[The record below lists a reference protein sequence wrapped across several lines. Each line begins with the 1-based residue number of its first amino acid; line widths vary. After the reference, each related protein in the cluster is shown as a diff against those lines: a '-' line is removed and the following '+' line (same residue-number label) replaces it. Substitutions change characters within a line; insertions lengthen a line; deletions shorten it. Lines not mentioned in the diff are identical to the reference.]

1 MPRSKHD
8 EYFAR
13 LFAQQAAGRDRFTAG
28 VKVDD
33 QRAKADAGRVGQLGN
48 EPCGRPGGERP
59 GAASSAPIYPLVGLC
74 RTAGL
79 PIPTPEHQFHPTR
92 GWQFD
97 YAWPL
102 HLVALEIE
110 GGIWKKGGGAHSHP
124 LNIERDLEKYSE
136 AAILGWRV
144 LRVPPEA
151 LRTRGMD
158 YLFRI
163 FAVPT
168 KGKGP

>member
-13 LFAQQAAGRDRFTAG
+13 LFAQQAGARDRFTAG
-28 VKVDD
+28 VKVDA
-33 QRAKADAGRVGQLGN
+33 QRGKADTLAANRRGGAEPVRVGAK
-48 EPCGRPGGERP
+48 
-59 GAASSAPIYPLVGLC
+59 GAASTSPVYPLVALC

-79 PIPTPEHQFHPTR
+79 PVPTPEWRFHPGR
-92 GWQFD
+92 AWHFD

-102 HLVALEIE
+102 KFVALEIE

-124 LNIERDLEKYSE
+124 LNIERDMEKYSE
-136 AAILGWRV
+136 AAVLGWRV

-163 FAVPT
+163 FAGSE
-168 KGKGP
+168 KK

>member
-1 MPRSKHD
+1 MPRSKHE

-33 QRAKADAGRVGQLGN
+33 QRGKADAAPEGKSPRGR
-48 EPCGRPGGERP
+48 
-59 GAASSAPIYPLVGLC
+59 AASTSPVYPLIGLC

-79 PIPTPEHQFHPTR
+79 PVPTPEWKFHPGR
-92 GWQFD
+92 AWRFD

-102 HLVALEIE
+102 ELVALEIE
-110 GGIWKKGGGAHSHP
+110 GAIWKQGGGGHSHP
-124 LNIERDLEKYSE
+124 LGIQRDAEKYSE
-136 AAILGWRV
+136 AALLGWRI
-144 LRVPPEA
+144 LRVAPED

-163 FAVPT
+163 FAGSE
-168 KGKGP
+168 KK

>member
-1 MPRSKHD
+1 VPRSKHD

-13 LFAQQAAGRDRFTAG
+13 LFAQQAAGRDRFTPG
-28 VKVDD
+28 VKVDA
-33 QRAKADAGRVGQLGN
+33 QRGKANSATD
-48 EPCGRPGGERP
+48 PRPRAIAANGPATSRG
-59 GAASSAPIYPLVGLC
+59 GAASTSPIYPLIGLC

-79 PIPTPEHQFHPTR
+79 PVPTPEWKFHPGR
-92 GWQFD
+92 AWQFD

-102 HLVALEIE
+102 HFVALEIE

-163 FAVPT
+163 FAAQP
-168 KGKGP
+168 KGNGK

>member
-13 LFAQQAAGRDRFTAG
+13 LFAQQASTRDRFTAG
-28 VKVDD
+28 VKVER
-33 QRAKADAGRVGQLGN
+33 QPAGPKPAAKPKAL
-48 EPCGRPGGERP
+48 P
-59 GAASSAPIYPLVGLC
+59 PIYPLEALC

-79 PIPTPEHQFHPTR
+79 PVPTPEWKFHPGR
-92 GWQFD
+92 AWQFD

-102 HLVALEIE
+102 EFVALEIE

-163 FAVPT
+163 FAGSE
-168 KGKGP
+168 KK

>member
-1 MPRSKHD
+1 M
-8 EYFAR
+8 
-13 LFAQQAAGRDRFTAG
+13 
-28 VKVDD
+28 
-33 QRAKADAGRVGQLGN
+33 
-48 EPCGRPGGERP
+48 
-59 GAASSAPIYPLVGLC
+59 
-74 RTAGL
+74 
-79 PIPTPEHQFHPTR
+79 PTPEWKFHPGR
-92 GWQFD
+92 AWQFD

-102 HLVALEIE
+102 HFVALEIE

-163 FAVPT
+163 FAAQP
-168 KGKGP
+168 KGNGK